1 MHLVVDVFL
10 LGLVLRW
17 LSGLWARSSETAL
30 ARTRRALGFLMLA
43 IVFYVGLALCQQW
56 RASDWYLWPLDNVLR
71 LLDLG
76 DAFQVFGW
84 RLHDVPK
91 DFWSS
96 SFAMLFRLGVGYWL
110 ARAILVV
117 RLRGLW
123 GWGMTVEELVQTL
136 ADGEASAR
144 RGAVRALGATGMEA
158 KGAMADMIQ
167 ALHDPDAGVRSQAAR
182 ALGEMGP
189 AAADA
194 VPALAQVLWGNDV
207 PLVHEAV
214 QALGRMGPAAREA
227 APDLCLIV
235 KAVDGPLQDL
245 AADAMVSILEDAHN
259 SMGTIQCVRRPEGKS
274 DVVDAAS

>member
-1 MHLVVDVFL
+1 
-10 LGLVLRW
+10 
-17 LSGLWARSSETAL
+17 
-30 ARTRRALGFLMLA
+30 
-43 IVFYVGLALCQQW
+43 
-56 RASDWYLWPLDNVLR
+56 
-71 LLDLG
+71 
-76 DAFQVFGW
+76 
-84 RLHDVPK
+84 
-91 DFWSS
+91 
-96 SFAMLFRLGVGYWL
+96 
-110 ARAILVV
+110 
-117 RLRGLW
+117 
-123 GWGMTVEELVQTL
+123 
-136 ADGEASAR
+136 
-144 RGAVRALGATGMEA
+144 
-158 KGAMADMIQ
+158 MADMIQ